1 VPRNSHLTELV
12 IERMQR
18 IGKVR
23 RTSTMMILRVYKCG
37 HADLNLLRAAMKR
50 NAAVGGGDQPVDA
63 PELLYR

>member
-1 VPRNSHLTELV
+1 
-12 IERMQR
+12 MQR